1 MLLYILLGLASIL
14 VILLIAAA
22 MKPNTVH
29 YERITVVNAPP
40 EKILPHIADL
50 HRWMAW
56 SPWDKLDPNMKRD
69 HSGAQSGVGAKYG
82 WVGNNKAGEG
92 TMEVLEAGNSGVKID
107 PRFVRPFKSDCITHF
122 HFTPQGN
129 ATKVRW
135 TMDGPNLFMG
145 KLFGLFMNM
154 DKMIGKDFETG
165 LAGLKMEVERSK

>member
-56 SPWDKLDPNMKRD
+56 SLSLI
-69 HSGAQSGVGAKYG
+69 H
-82 WVGNNKAGEG
+82 
-92 TMEVLEAGNSGVKID
+92 I
-107 PRFVRPFKSDCITHF
+107 
-122 HFTPQGN
+122 
-129 ATKVRW
+129 
-135 TMDGPNLFMG
+135 
-145 KLFGLFMNM
+145 
-154 DKMIGKDFETG
+154 
-165 LAGLKMEVERSK
+165 